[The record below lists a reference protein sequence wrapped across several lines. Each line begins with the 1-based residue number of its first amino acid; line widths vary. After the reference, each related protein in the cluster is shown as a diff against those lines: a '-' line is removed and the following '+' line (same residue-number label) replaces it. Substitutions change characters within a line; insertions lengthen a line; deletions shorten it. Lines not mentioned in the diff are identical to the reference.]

1 MRQLV
6 ISDLHLDPSFPG
18 RYEAAISSI
27 KHSRCDQFILAGD
40 IFEAW
45 VGDDG
50 AASLDSEFL
59 EFCGGHS
66 ADTVF
71 LHGNRDFLI
80 SSNILN
86 RHNIRLITPPLH
98 KFEVVI
104 IHGDEL
110 CTDDHSYQQFRSE
123 VRSPQWVREFL
134 RKPLKERLEI
144 AAELRQVSREAQAN
158 RPETICDAA
167 QKTIDFWM
175 ANNNSN
181 LLIHG
186 HTHRPAVHIE
196 TRGIRVVTSDWEE
209 SGVGVVLETIAG
221 IQKLQLS
228 LLSPDGIGILEEW
241 QRGDGMPEW
250 KRNS

>member
-50 AASLDSEFL
+50 ADSLDSEFL
-59 EFCGGHS
+59 EFCGAHS

-80 SSNILN
+80 SNNILN

-123 VRSPQWVREFL
+123 VRSPQWTREFL
-134 RKPLKERLEI
+134 DKPLKERRGI
-144 AAELRQVSREAQAN
+144 ASELRQVSLDAQSN
-158 RPETICDAA
+158 RPEAISDAIPV
-167 QKTIDFWM
+167 TVDSWM
-175 ANNNSN
+175 SNYNSH

-186 HTHRPAVHIE
+186 HTHRPAVHLE
-196 TRGIRVVTSDWEE
+196 RHGLRAVTSDWKD
-209 SGVGVVLETIAG
+209 SGVGIVLETKAR
-221 IQKLQLS
+221 IQTLQLAS
-228 LLSPDGIGILEEW
+228 LSPQGITVLQEW
-241 QRGDGMPEW
+241 KRHNGTPEW